1 LAAIGLLAASSCSSS
16 DSSGGGEVGG
26 SGDVGTTVEDS
37 GDGADVGGADVGGA
51 VDGEVV
57 FVDGSIEPSAVGVGP
72 LGDLSFSADSA
83 SVVTATYEP
92 GAAPFVLEL
101 VASDGHVW
109 TLEIPSLALGRS
121 TDISMTALTDL
132 GAGEIPGRI
141 VSGVQLG
148 PDGLQFDVAATLT
161 VSGGAP
167 DGVMVLVGGAHDGTG
182 MDFAMPANGSMASA
196 QVTHFSSYGADD
208 LDEAALL
215 TLAEARYREL
225 QASAREVLADRQ
237 LEVPVPPALPLQCVS
252 GDEAAANE
260 AAMSAFREAFAD
272 PEIVLVQQMLA
283 VGTDL
288 QLLGSQTEV
297 FTTEKELVARSV
309 SKARAL
315 FLEYGGDV
323 GYLPAVGAVLLN
335 ALRNAQLLGT
345 ADPEIDADFAELAAM
360 YRRQIQGLLDELIE
374 QHEYRNVQAILDME
388 RWAALLVG
396 AKGGPEELLASIE
409 GAMRFELQL
418 SYTLVIGGN
427 QTYVFESTIP
437 VRWETGDGRTNHLMG
452 TGTGSLTSYTDIPAP
467 EVIVRVAPFPVI
479 ADLSEFSPC
488 DGTAKLRISPLVP
501 ESETVII
508 DEELSADMPL
518 TMNSW
523 TEMFGEFEDGD
534 AYLFPL
540 ELRNGDATAVE
551 MPVERTAPGSQGQV
565 VGALGIRLVHQPER
579 T

>member
-1 LAAIGLLAASSCSSS
+1 
-16 DSSGGGEVGG
+16 
-26 SGDVGTTVEDS
+26 
-37 GDGADVGGADVGGA
+37 
-51 VDGEVV
+51 
-57 FVDGSIEPSAVGVGP
+57 
-72 LGDLSFSADSA
+72 
-83 SVVTATYEP
+83 
-92 GAAPFVLEL
+92 
-101 VASDGHVW
+101 
-109 TLEIPSLALGRS
+109 
-121 TDISMTALTDL
+121 
-132 GAGEIPGRI
+132 
-141 VSGVQLG
+141 
-148 PDGLQFDVAATLT
+148 
-161 VSGGAP
+161 
-167 DGVMVLVGGAHDGTG
+167 
-182 MDFAMPANGSMASA
+182 MPANGSMASA

-208 LDEAALL
+208 LDEAALM

-237 LEVPVPPALPLQCVS
+237 LEVPVPPALPLQCVR

-315 FLEYGGDV
+315 FLEYGNDV
-323 GYLPAVGAVLLN
+323 SYLPAVGAVLLN

-427 QTYVFESTIP
+427 QTYVFESSIP

-452 TGTGSLTSYTDIPAP
+452 SGTGSLTSYTNVPAP

-501 ESETVII
+501 ETVII
-508 DEELSADMPL
+508 DEELSADMHL

-523 TEMFGEFEDGD
+523 TEMFGEFEDGGG
-534 AYLFPL
+534 YLFPL
-540 ELRNGDATAVE
+540 ELRNGDAMAVE